1 MAGNYSEDE
10 RRVGRGI
17 NGNALLWRELQ
28 STYYYIDTTL
38 NTNQWRR
45 LQRRPITPVPAT
57 TTRASADGP

>member
-28 STYYYIDTTL
+28 STYYYIDTTM
-38 NTNQWRR
+38 NIN
-45 LQRRPITPVPAT
+45 
-57 TTRASADGP
+57 